1 MTFQSSSSML
11 SLPYEWSTTPDKSGL
26 GSSPFARRYLGNR
39 CFFLFLGV
47 LRCFSSPGYLLYTY
61 VFSIRYLR
69 ITTSEFPHSE
79 ICGLTVVCTF
89 PQLIAACHVLRR
101 LLVPRHPPYALIYLT
116 ILLAIFMHCFVAAL
130 FMLIHVH
137 KYIHFTFAN
146 HSSHFIKL
154 ASQTKLLSSAYFS
167 YKIEACS

>member
-116 ILLAIFMHCFVAAL
+116 FISYLLNPLITSSLVRSCSFMYISTFISQSLPFLVLIVFYFVICL
-130 FMLIHVH
+130 P
-137 KYIHFTFAN
+137 
-146 HSSHFIKL
+146 
-154 ASQTKLLSSAYFS
+154 LLVKCLRST
-167 YKIEACS
+167 

>member
-1 MTFQSSSSML
+1 
-11 SLPYEWSTTPDKSGL
+11 
-26 GSSPFARRYLGNR
+26 
-39 CFFLFLGV
+39 
-47 LRCFSSPGYLLYTY
+47 
-61 VFSIRYLR
+61 
-69 ITTSEFPHSE
+69 
-79 ICGLTVVCTF
+79 
-89 PQLIAACHVLRR
+89 
-101 LLVPRHPPYALIYLT
+101 LT